1 MSCHAMSNVKSQMS
15 NVKCQMSNVKCQMS
29 KVKSH
34 MSHSYISRPCECINL
49 ASASTIILFKDSV
62 YCLPSEKA
70 VSVRKVKPS

>member
-1 MSCHAMSNVKSQMS
+1 MSNDKTNVISNVKSQMSNIKSQMSNVKSQMS
-15 NVKCQMSNVKCQMS
+15 
-29 KVKSH
+29 
-34 MSHSYISRPCECINL
+34 HSYTSTSCECINW